1 MLIDKIKNLL
11 SDTGTYRRRTLQ
23 AVARETG
30 ATLLDVMLALKS
42 DAGAFRV
49 SYGDSGTIYLS
60 LRALWSDTVSDIP
73 ADNE

>member
-1 MLIDKIKNLL
+1 MLTDKIKTLL

-42 DAGAFRV
+42 DAGAFNV
-49 SYGDSGTIYLS
+49 TYGESGGIYLS
-60 LRALWSDTVSDIP
+60 LRKSWSDIATDSV
-73 ADNE
+73 